1 MFLLSKDTELT
12 ITLLK
17 KVLDKFNTS
26 ELPKR
31 TTYKDYY
38 DGKHKILSKIK
49 SDPSKPCNR
58 IVTNFCKVVTDTYT
72 GYIAGKPITYTSNDN
87 IEDIQEVINYNDDEN
102 ANIQWLKNA
111 LVYGVGYELQW
122 IDENAQV
129 RYSQINPLT
138 CFAIHSADLENELLY
153 FVRWYD
159 VCDFDDSNIK
169 HVEVYDAHKKTI
181 YKLDGNSGALE
192 FVSEQAHAFGDVPV
206 SVFYLNDEEES
217 IFSQAIT
224 LNDSYNELQSSEV
237 DSFQEWSDCMLK
249 LKGVDADDE
258 DLRKMKEGKT
268 LILPADADADWLT
281 KNVSDVQI
289 ENMLEGTRKDIFK
302 VTSAPD
308 MGDEAFMA
316 QSGEAIK
323 YKLVMFEN
331 KASAIVSNF
340 TKAIQRR
347 IELLCNILN
356 LKATDAVWRDVNI
369 NFVRNLPVNLT
380 EIIGMV
386 NSLKGIVSDATLLG
400 QIPFVQDVHAE
411 LEALKKQKKE
421 NMDTWGFGLD
431 DSDDE
436 EDNED
441 EEEDN
446 V

>member
-1 MFLLSKDTELT
+1 MFLLNKEMELT
-12 ITLLK
+12 PSLLQ

-31 TTYKDYY
+31 QNYKNYY
-38 DGKHKILSKIK
+38 DGKHKILNKVK
-49 SDPSKPCNR
+49 TDTSKPCNR
-58 IVTNFCKVVTDTYT
+58 IVTNFCKVITDTYV

-87 IEDIQEVINYNDDEN
+87 IDDIQEIINYNDDEN
-102 ANIQWLKNA
+102 GNIQWLQNT
-111 LVYGVGYELQW
+111 LIHGVGYELQW

-129 RYSQINPLT
+129 RYSQISPLT
-138 CFAIHSADLENELLY
+138 CFAIHSASLEKELLY

-169 HVEVYDAHKKTI
+169 NIEVYDAFKKVT
-181 YKLDGNSGALE
+181 YRCDGMAGTLE
-192 FVSEQAHAFGDVPV
+192 LIDVQAHAFGDVPV
-206 SVFYLNDEEES
+206 SVFYLDENEEA
-217 IFSQAIT
+217 IFAQAMT

-237 DSFQEWSDCMLK
+237 DSFQEWADCMLK

-258 DLRKMKEGKT
+258 DLAKMKEGKT
-268 LILPADADADWLT
+268 LILPSDADADWLT

-331 KASAIVSNF
+331 RAAAIVSNF

-356 LKATDAVWRDVNI
+356 LKASEAVWRDVNI

-380 EIIGMV
+380 EIINTV
-386 NSLKGIVSDATLLG
+386 NSLKGIVSDKTLLS
-400 QIPFVQDVHAE
+400 QIPFISDIESE
-411 LEALKKQKKE
+411 LKLLEEQRKA
-421 NMDTWGFGLD
+421 NMDMYGFNSFD
-431 DSDDE
+431 DS
-436 EDNED
+436 D
-441 EEEDN
+441 EEEDIDN
-446 V
+446 